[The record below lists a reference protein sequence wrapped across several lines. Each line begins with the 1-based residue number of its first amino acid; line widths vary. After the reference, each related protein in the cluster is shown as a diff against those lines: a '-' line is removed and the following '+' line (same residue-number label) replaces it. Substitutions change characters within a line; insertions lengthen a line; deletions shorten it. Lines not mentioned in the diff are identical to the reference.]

1 MDIAER
7 IKAIQGA
14 ERSQRKIT
22 VPPGA
27 IRLDLGDPDFPTPA
41 HIQEA
46 AFKAMRDNFTHYGN
60 AYGEEDLREAICY
73 RLFQDLGVRK
83 SPENVL
89 ITVGGIE
96 AINTICAT
104 YLNPGDEV
112 IVFDPGYS
120 AYAVSA
126 ALFGAQA
133 IAVPLLDD
141 FHIDFDALKKK
152 ISPRTKIIFLANPS
166 NPTATVLTS
175 EEVSNLAQIA
185 QAHNLL
191 LVVDEV
197 YHKLIY
203 DGHKHFS
210 ICQVE
215 EGKDK
220 TILLNSFSKTYAM
233 TGWRVGYVVAEL
245 EIIKNLIHFHR
256 ALVSCVSVPAQKA
269 CVAALLG
276 PQDCVTQM
284 VLEFDRRRRLVAEG
298 LKKISRL
305 TCHPCQGAFY
315 FFPQFAQQL
324 SSKEMTTYLL
334 NKGILVRSGT
344 EFGAHGEK
352 HIRISFATSL
362 DELKEGL
369 IRLKKALD
377 ELP

>member
-7 IKAIQGA
+7 IKNIQGS

-27 IRLDLGDPDFPTPA
+27 IRLDVGDPDFSTPL

-46 AFKAMRDNFTHYGN
+46 ALKAMRDNFTHYGN

-73 RLFQDLGVRK
+73 RLSQDLGVK
-83 SPENVL
+83 KNPENVL

-120 AYAVSA
+120 AYAASA
-126 ALFGAQA
+126 ALFGSHP
-133 IAVPLLDD
+133 IAVPLLED
-141 FHIDFDALKKK
+141 FHIDFDILNKK
-152 ISPRTKIIFLANPS
+152 INPRTKIIFLANPS
-166 NPTATVLTS
+166 NPTATVLRQ
-175 EEVSNLAQIA
+175 EEVISLAQIA
-185 QAHNLL
+185 QKHNLL

-203 DGHKHFS
+203 DEYKHFS

-215 EGKDK
+215 EAKTK

-233 TGWRVGYVVAEL
+233 TGWRVGYVVAEP
-245 EIIKNLIHFHR
+245 EIIKNLVHFHR

-298 LKKISRL
+298 LAKIARL
-305 TCHPCQGAFY
+305 TCQPCQGAFY
-315 FFPQFAQQL
+315 FFPKFAHEM
-324 SSKEMTTYLL
+324 SSKEMTHYLL
-334 NKGILVRSGT
+334 NKGILLRSGT
-344 EFGAHGEK
+344 EFGIHGEK

-362 DELKEGL
+362 ANLGEGL
-369 IRLKKALD
+369 NRLKKALH

>member
-7 IKAIQGA
+7 IKNIQGA

-27 IRLDLGDPDFPTPA
+27 IRLDLGDPDFPTPP

-60 AYGEEDLREAICY
+60 AFGEEDLREAICA
-73 RLFQDLGVRK
+73 RLYQDLGVRK
-83 SPENVL
+83 TPENVL

-120 AYAVSA
+120 AYGVSA
-126 ALFGAQA
+126 ALFGGYP

-141 FHIDFDALKKK
+141 FHVDFDILKKK
-152 ISPRTKIIFLANPS
+152 ISSRTKIIFLANPS
-166 NPTATVLTS
+166 NPTATVLRK
-175 EEVSNLAQIA
+175 EEIINLAQIA

-203 DGHKHFS
+203 EGPKHFS

-215 EGKDK
+215 EAKDK

-233 TGWRVGYVVAEL
+233 TGWRVGYVVAEA

-269 CVAALLG
+269 CVSALLG
-276 PQDCVTQM
+276 PQDCVTRM
-284 VLEFDRRRRLVAEG
+284 VSEFDQRRKVVAAG
-298 LKKISRL
+298 LEKIDRL
-305 TCHPCQGAFY
+305 TFQPCGGAFY
-315 FFPQFAQQL
+315 FFPKFAHQL
-324 SSKEMTTYLL
+324 SSKEMTDYLL
-334 NKGILVRSGT
+334 KKGVLVRSGT
-344 EFGAHGEK
+344 EFGARGEK
-352 HIRISFATSL
+352 HLRISFAASL
-362 DELKEGL
+362 DDLRAGL
-369 IRLKKALD
+369 IRLQKALD

>member
-7 IKAIQGA
+7 IKNIQGS

-27 IRLDLGDPDFPTPA
+27 IRLDLGDPDFPTPL

-60 AYGEEDLREAICY
+60 AYGEEDLREAICH

-83 SPENVL
+83 TPENVL

-126 ALFGAQA
+126 TLFGGHP

-141 FHIDFDALKKK
+141 FHIDFDILKKK
-152 ISPRTKIIFLANPS
+152 ISLRTKIIFLANPS
-166 NPTATVLTS
+166 NPTATVLRQ
-175 EEVSNLAQIA
+175 EEVINLAQIA

-215 EGKDK
+215 EAKNK

-233 TGWRVGYVVAEL
+233 TGWRVGYVVAEP

-269 CVAALLG
+269 CVTALLG
-276 PQDCVTQM
+276 PQDCVTKM
-284 VLEFDRRRRLVAEG
+284 VAEFDQRRKLVAEG
-298 LKKISRL
+298 LGKIARL
-305 TCHPCQGAFY
+305 TCQPCAGAFY
-315 FFPQFAQQL
+315 FFPKFGHQL
-324 SSKEMTTYLL
+324 SSKDMTNYLL
-334 NKGILVRSGT
+334 SQGILLRSGT
-344 EFGAHGEK
+344 EFGEKGEK
-352 HIRISFATSL
+352 HMRISFATSL
-362 DELKEGL
+362 DDLREGL
-369 IRLKKALD
+369 LRLKKALD